1 MAPGTGPSG
10 TRRRI
15 GRAVVA
21 TVLTAVVLEGVIAA
35 SFLALGAGPDH
46 LRGSWIAFSILALP
60 VSFVFGAVASAL
72 VSGRAR
78 PPA

>member
-1 MAPGTGPSG
+1 MAAGPP
-10 TRRRI
+10 RPV
-15 GRAVVA
+15 GRAAVA
-21 TVLTAVVLEGVIAA
+21 TIVTAVVLEGVIAA

-60 VSFVFGAVASAL
+60 VSFVFGAVASAI

-78 PPA
+78 PPG

>member
-1 MAPGTGPSG
+1 MAAGTP
-10 TRRRI
+10 RPV
-15 GRAVVA
+15 GRAAVA
-21 TVLTAVVLEGVIAA
+21 TIVTAIVLEGVIAA

-60 VSFVFGAVASAL
+60 VSFVFGAVASAI

-78 PPA
+78 PPG